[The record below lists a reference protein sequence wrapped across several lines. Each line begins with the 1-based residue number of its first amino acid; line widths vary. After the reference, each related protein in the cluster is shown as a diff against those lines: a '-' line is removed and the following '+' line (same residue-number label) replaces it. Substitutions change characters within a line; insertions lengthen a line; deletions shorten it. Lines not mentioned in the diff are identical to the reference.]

1 MDDKGD
7 RSDRGD
13 GVTRL
18 IRRQGLQGNGPHRAL
33 VGCTGLCSAALD
45 CTGSVLGCK
54 GLYWA
59 VLSCP
64 GLYCVHRAIME
75 SIGFYLTLL
84 GCTRLH
90 WAELDLS
97 GLH

>member
-7 RSDRGD
+7 RSERVD

-18 IRRQGLQGNGPHRAL
+18 IRRQDLQGNGLHWAL
-33 VGCTGLCSAALD
+33 
-45 CTGSVLGCK
+45 LGCSGLYRSHLDYT

-64 GLYCVHRAIME
+64 GLYWAHRAIMD